1 MAGTVTVEVTVEG
14 LEPVIFTAGGHLIP
28 KMLTKLSGD
37 EQRGR
42 GSAALAEPLV
52 VEVVDQ
58 NGNVLEGVQVAFAI
72 TAGDGTL
79 SVETATTDAQGRAAA
94 TLTLGEVGEGISVE
108 VTVEGLEPVIFTA
121 VGQASPD
128 FDGDGQVGFG
138 DFFLFVDYFGT
149 SEPHFDLDGDGQVG
163 FGDFFLLADHFGQP
177 ARAKLMALARERIGL
192 PDGPQLQQNT
202 PNPFNSQTVL
212 SYFLLRPGLARLE
225 VFSLTGQRV
234 ALLHEGVEKAGL
246 HRLHWEGRSDQ
257 GHPLASGVYVY
268 RLVTGDGVQTR
279 KLTLLR

>member
-14 LEPVIFTAGGHLIP
+14 LEPVIFTAVGQLIP
-28 KMLTKLSGD
+28 QTLTKLSGD
-37 EQRGR
+37 EQQGLA
-42 GSAALAEPLV
+42 GAALPEPLV
-52 VEVVDQ
+52 VQVLDQ
-58 NGNVLEGVQVAFAI
+58 IGNVIEGVQVTFAI

-79 SVETATTDAQGRAAA
+79 SVETPITDTQGRAAS
-94 TLTLGEVGEGISVE
+94 TLTPLVGGTLSVE

-121 VGQASPD
+121 GGQASPD
-128 FDGDGQVGFG
+128 FDGDGQVGFD
-138 DFFLFVDYFGT
+138 DFFLFAESFGT

-163 FGDFFLLADHFGQP
+163 FDDFFLFAESFGQP
-177 ARAKLMALARERIGL
+177 ARAKLLALARERIGL
-192 PDGPQLQQNT
+192 PEGPQLLPNA
-202 PNPFNSQTVL
+202 PNPFNSGTVL
-212 SYFLLRPGLARLE
+212 SWFQLQPGEARLE
-225 VFSLTGQRV
+225 VFTLTGQRV
-234 ALLHEGVEKAGL
+234 AVLHEGAEKIGL